1 MRKQGSRKRGLKTS
15 HLKRFSA
22 EIVNA
27 GRTPNK
33 ELLSGYN
40 QRAASMSVSHTL
52 VAKELSEA
60 PANEP
65 RQDALSLSESMKV
78 EYRWQGPRYQ
88 GIEHLN
94 SRTVKSGPFQKIKF
108 YFAGD
113 TYVFLKFDYIHNIV
127 IRSDIYHSMELAM
140 MAFRREA
147 VRWIQSSQ
155 VPLSQEMEDQ

>member
-1 MRKQGSRKRGLKTS
+1 
-15 HLKRFSA
+15 
-22 EIVNA
+22 
-27 GRTPNK
+27 
-33 ELLSGYN
+33 
-40 QRAASMSVSHTL
+40 MSVSHTL

-60 PANEP
+60 PANGP